1 MRPFD
6 IQSKG
11 LSGDHPDPEILER
24 YWFGEVTSEE
34 KESLER
40 WLLDNPEWRSRYS
53 YLLNELSQSKDS
65 DFSQSD
71 INRLIDGV
79 YKTVNT
85 LPQSPEAGK
94 YLTDISTS
102 KPGNTSF
109 WNRAWSGVAGLGIAL
124 TAVLIVFGVIVID
137 GSSSQEEL
145 RQEYITGI
153 GQRMTFM
160 LPDGSKVTLAP
171 NTTVQVESS
180 FGVSTRNV
188 SVSGEAYFDV
198 VSQSSLPF
206 VVKVEKWQTRVLGT
220 QFVVR
225 KYGDDAE
232 LHVAVRSG
240 RVSTGEAG
248 QKSTVLD
255 AGMVASINGSTAVV
269 SDTLYMA
276 SYTDWINGQLIFK
289 NTPLQ
294 EALKTLHR
302 WYGAQFSVADSSL
315 LPARITG
322 TISHGSLDEMV
333 QLLEALLN
341 VSLEQTR
348 HKDGSLL
355 ITIKP

>member
-1 MRPFD
+1 MRPFET
-6 IQSKG
+6 QSRG
-11 LSGDHPDPEILER
+11 LSGNHPDPEILER
-24 YWFGEVTSEE
+24 YWFGEAAPEE

-40 WLLDNPEWRSRYS
+40 WLLDNPEWCSRYS
-53 YLLNELSQSKDS
+53 HLLSELSQGKHSG
-65 DFSQSD
+65 FSQSD
-71 INRLIDGV
+71 INRMIDGV
-79 YKTVNT
+79 YKAVNT
-85 LPQSPEAGK
+85 SSSSQETGE
-94 YLTDISTS
+94 YSTNMFPN
-102 KPGNTSF
+102 KPGHASF
-109 WNRAWSGVAGLGIAL
+109 WKRSRGGLAGLGIAFAAL
-124 TAVLIVFGVIVID
+124 LVAFGVVMVD
-137 GSSSQEEL
+137 GRSSNEEL

-188 SVSGEAYFDV
+188 NVSGEAYFDV

-289 NTPLQ
+289 NTPLH